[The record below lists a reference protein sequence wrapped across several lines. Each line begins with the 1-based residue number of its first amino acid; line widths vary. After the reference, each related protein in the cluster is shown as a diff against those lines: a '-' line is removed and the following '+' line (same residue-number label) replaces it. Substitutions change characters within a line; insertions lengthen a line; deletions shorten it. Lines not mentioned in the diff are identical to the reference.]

1 MIRAEQVPQDA
12 WVELALRLESCGV
25 TVTEQ
30 QARLAAVALLNAWP
44 RAMVISYAHL
54 GECDWLR
61 LPLPQEPRDE

>member
-25 TVTEQ
+25 TVTEE

-44 RAMVISYAHL
+44 GAEVVEWYHADKTL
-54 GECDWLR
+54 T
-61 LPLPQEPRDE
+61 LPLPQKPRDE